1 MEEHRTDLPK
11 PKSISGKRNTP
22 QPLSY
27 QIHLHLTTLF
37 PPKQKELVLKKLRRD
52 PFTKLEREYYSR
64 VVKKNK
70 SLSQQR
76 DQGNSDYTHKQKS
89 LTFGDS
95 LQSGTQ
101 KTGECRTAGSFII
114 DKNIKP

>member
-11 PKSISGKRNTP
+11 PKSISGKRNIP
-22 QPLSY
+22 QPLSS

-95 LQSGTQ
+95 EIPCSPALKKQLSAGLQGASLST
-101 KTGECRTAGSFII
+101 KI
-114 DKNIKP
+114 